1 MENVLFVFFIFI
13 AYISAEAK
21 IKKKRWILF
30 LLIFISP
37 FVFLVFR
44 IVVDSEIYTF
54 DFLPFLGLYLLSL
67 LLGVISPS
75 FMERFK
81 KSINS
86 GENISND
93 GPPEE

>member
-1 MENVLFVFFIFI
+1 MENVFFVFFIFI

-21 IKKKRWILF
+21 IKKKGWVLF

-44 IVVDSEIYTF
+44 IFVDSEVYAF
-54 DFLPFLGLYLLSL
+54 DFLPFLSLYLLSL
-67 LLGVISPS
+67 FIGIFAPS